1 MDTIQLIMD
10 SVATV
15 RPIANAY
22 LINPAASEK
31 SVDWFDIVYK
41 IAIGIIAGCNLLF
54 SIYIHK
60 SHKKK
65 EIETNKQNLLNVLIL
80 KHKLDKFYEIF
91 KGIHSECKVLLDKNI
106 EENEKE
112 NLVNTKLEDLFI
124 RLNIEFV
131 TTLRAAD
138 ISLSQEV
145 LDIADKLQGKL
156 SENIFDQGV
165 NLHVKAKYDEL
176 IQNPISDAE
185 TQIIQKL
192 YEFR

>member
-1 MDTIQLIMD
+1 M
-10 SVATV
+10 
-15 RPIANAY
+15 
-22 LINPAASEK
+22 
-31 SVDWFDIVYK
+31 
-41 IAIGIIAGCNLLF
+41 
-54 SIYIHK
+54 
-60 SHKKK
+60 
-65 EIETNKQNLLNVLIL
+65 
-80 KHKLDKFYEIF
+80 DKFYEIF

-165 NLHVKAKYDEL
+165 NLYVKAKYDEL

-192 YEFR
+192 HEFR

>member
-60 SHKKK
+60 SHKKRRLK
-65 EIETNKQNLLNVLIL
+65 QINKT
-80 KHKLDKFYEIF
+80 
-91 KGIHSECKVLLDKNI
+91 C
-106 EENEKE
+106 
-112 NLVNTKLEDLFI
+112 
-124 RLNIEFV
+124 
-131 TTLRAAD
+131 
-138 ISLSQEV
+138 
-145 LDIADKLQGKL
+145 
-156 SENIFDQGV
+156 
-165 NLHVKAKYDEL
+165 
-176 IQNPISDAE
+176 
-185 TQIIQKL
+185 
-192 YEFR
+192 